1 MRDEAVLDMAERG
14 LSTSAPRGT
23 SMPQMSLL
31 LGGSTWSHR
40 GLGQGSSSCWDPW
53 HVPIEVQ
60 RDSRSLIALEI
71 SNFDFI
77 SRD

>member
-31 LGGSTWSHR
+31 LAGTWSHR

-53 HVPIEVQ
+53 HIP
-60 RDSRSLIALEI
+60 SRGAEGQQEPYCSGDL
-71 SNFDFI
+71 
-77 SRD
+77 